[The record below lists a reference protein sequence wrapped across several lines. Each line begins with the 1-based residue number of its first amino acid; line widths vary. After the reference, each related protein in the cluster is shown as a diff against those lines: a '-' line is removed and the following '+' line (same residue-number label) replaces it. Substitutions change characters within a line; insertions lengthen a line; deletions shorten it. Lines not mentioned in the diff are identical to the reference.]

1 MPREPH
7 KPSLPIAQSPFTSTT
22 SSSEMPTSV
31 AQSSQNM
38 PMSSTKSSPSSS
50 ISSDPVADSGQSART
65 VSESTFTQPMSSSVP
80 LKRKTLWRLLSYLK
94 PYWWALLL
102 TIIGFAINSATE
114 IWIAKLL
121 QYITDAVNQNDRSRQ
136 NLFPVLIIAL
146 FFVRGV
152 GSFLGNYYSALISR
166 NLVYELR
173 VEVFNKLLRL
183 PTAFYL
189 ANPSGTISS
198 KLIFD
203 VEQVTAASTDSMKTV
218 LRDGLTVVGL
228 IGFLLYSNWRLTLIL
243 FLVIPPILWLIRIAS
258 RRYLKLSKG
267 IQETM
272 GDVSHITNEV
282 IGGYQVVKNYSG
294 QAYEAQR
301 FDATSQKNL
310 RQGMKVVV
318 TNSINTPAVQLL
330 MAMAMSVV
338 VWLALRP
345 AVISDITAGQF
356 ISYIAAAGLLSK
368 PVRSLTDINQ
378 KLQKGLA
385 AGESIFALLDEPEE
399 QDSGVLAPVIHGQVS
414 LDKVTLAY
422 PDGTV
427 ALSEFDLDIKAGET
441 IALVGRSGA
450 GKSSLVNLL
459 TRALQPTGGRI
470 CIDGIPIDD
479 IKLDSLRSQIAT
491 VSQQVVLFNA
501 TVAHNIA
508 YGSLASKS
516 REELIAAAKAA
527 FAHDF
532 IMKLPQGY
540 DSHIGAEGLQL
551 SGGQRQRL
559 SIARALLKDAP
570 ILILDEATSAL
581 DNESEYYIQQALD
594 NVMKDRT
601 TIVIAHRLT
610 TIESADRIAVLD
622 GGRLLEIGTHSELM
636 AAAGHYAQ
644 MYARDFANDAPVDQ
658 PLATSIDLT
667 TAPSLVKTDTKS
679 VPLDK
684 DGPALSPHDEP

>member
-1 MPREPH
+1 M
-7 KPSLPIAQSPFTSTT
+7 SQSDVTKTSANLKL
-22 SSSEMPTSV
+22 EQP
-31 AQSSQNM
+31 
-38 PMSSTKSSPSSS
+38 SSP
-50 ISSDPVADSGQSART
+50 P
-65 VSESTFTQPMSSSVP
+65 
-80 LKRKTLWRLLSYLK
+80 KRKTLLRLLRYLK

-102 TIIGFAINSATE
+102 TVIGFAINAATE

-121 QYITDAVNQNDRSRQ
+121 QYITDAINQNNQAKQ
-136 NLFPVLIIAL
+136 NWFPALIIAL

-152 GSFLGNYYSALISR
+152 GSFLGNYYSALVSR

-173 VEVFNKLLRL
+173 VQVFNKLLRL
-183 PTAFYL
+183 PSSFYL
-189 ANPSGTISS
+189 ANPAGTISS

-218 LRDGLTVVGL
+218 LRDGLTVVAL

-243 FLVIPPILWLIRIAS
+243 FLVLPPILWLIRFAS
-258 RRYLKLSKG
+258 KRYLKLSKG

-282 IGGYQVVKNYSG
+282 IGGYQVVKNYGG

-301 FDATSQKNL
+301 FNVTSKKNL

-345 AVISDITAGQF
+345 SVIDNISAGEF

-368 PVRSLTDINQ
+368 PVRSLTDVNQ
-378 KLQKGLA
+378 KLQKGIA

-399 QDSGVLAPVIHGQVS
+399 RDTGTLSPSLSGEIQLDNVS
-414 LDKVTLAY
+414 LIY
-422 PDGTV
+422 PDSTV
-427 ALSEFDLDIKAGET
+427 ALQDFSLDVRAGET
-441 IALVGRSGA
+441 VALVGRSGA

-459 TRALQPTGGRI
+459 TRTLATTSGQITM
-470 CIDGIPIDD
+470 DGMPVED
-479 IKLDSLRSQIAT
+479 ITLESLRAQIAM
-491 VSQQVVLFNA
+491 VNQQVVLFNT
-501 TVAHNIA
+501 TVFNNIA
-508 YGSLASKS
+508 YGSLATKS
-516 REELIAAAKAA
+516 QAEVEAAAKDA

-532 IMKLPQGY
+532 IMKMPQGY
-540 DSHIGAEGLQL
+540 QSQIGAEGLQL

-581 DNESEYYIQQALD
+581 DNESEYFIQQALD

-601 TIVIAHRLT
+601 TLVIAHRLT
-610 TIESADRIAVLD
+610 TIESADRIAVMD
-622 GGRLLEIGTHSELM
+622 GGQIVEIGTHNELM
-636 AAAGHYAQ
+636 QKQGYYAQ
-644 MYARDFANDAPVDQ
+644 MYDRDF
-658 PLATSIDLT
+658 
-667 TAPSLVKTDTKS
+667 
-679 VPLDK
+679 
-684 DGPALSPHDEP
+684 E

>member
-1 MPREPH
+1 M
-7 KPSLPIAQSPFTSTT
+7 SQTYQSDSAKTSAKVA
-22 SSSEMPTSV
+22 PASV
-31 AQSSQNM
+31 SRYA
-38 PMSSTKSSPSSS
+38 
-50 ISSDPVADSGQSART
+50 
-65 VSESTFTQPMSSSVP
+65 
-80 LKRKTLWRLLSYLK
+80 TLLRLLSYLK

-102 TIIGFAINSATE
+102 TVLGFAINAGTE

-121 QYITDAVNQNDRSRQ
+121 QYITDAINQNDQSQ
-136 NLFPVLIIAL
+136 QDLFPLLIIAL
-146 FFVRGV
+146 FFVRGI
-152 GSFLGNYYSALISR
+152 GSFLGNYYSALVSR

-183 PTAFYL
+183 PSSFYL
-189 ANPSGTISS
+189 ANPAGTISS

-203 VEQVTAASTDSMKTV
+203 VEQVTAASTDSMKTL
-218 LRDGLTVVGL
+218 LRDGLTVVAL

-243 FLVIPPILWLIRIAS
+243 FVVLPPILWLIRLAS
-258 RRYLKLSKG
+258 KRYLKLSKG

-282 IGGYQVVKNYSG
+282 IGGYQVVKNYGG
-294 QAYEAQR
+294 QAYEAKR
-301 FDATSQKNL
+301 FDKTSKKNL

-330 MAMAMSVV
+330 MAIAMSIV

-345 AVISDITAGQF
+345 AVIDNISAGAF

-378 KLQKGLA
+378 KLQKGIA

-399 QDSGVLAPVIHGQVS
+399 KDTGVLSPALSGEIR
-414 LDKVTLAY
+414 LDNVGLVY
-422 PDGTV
+422 PDSTI
-427 ALSEFDLDIKAGET
+427 ALRDFTLDVRAGET
-441 IALVGRSGA
+441 VALVGRSGA

-459 TRALQPTGGRI
+459 TRTLSTTSGQITL
-470 CIDGIPIDD
+470 DGMPIED
-479 IKLDSLRSQIAT
+479 ITLESLRSQIAM
-491 VSQQVVLFNA
+491 VNQQVVLFNT
-501 TVAHNIA
+501 TVFNNIA
-508 YGSLASKS
+508 YGSLANRTQAEVEK
-516 REELIAAAKAA
+516 AAKDA

-532 IMKLPQGY
+532 IVKMPNGY
-540 DSHIGAEGLQL
+540 QSEIGAEGLQL

-601 TIVIAHRLT
+601 TLVIAHRLT
-610 TIESADRIAVLD
+610 TIESADRIAVMDSGQIVEL
-622 GGRLLEIGTHSELM
+622 GTHDELIQQQ
-636 AAAGHYAQ
+636 GHYAQ
-644 MYARDFANDAPVDQ
+644 MYARDF
-658 PLATSIDLT
+658 T
-667 TAPSLVKTDTKS
+667 
-679 VPLDK
+679 
-684 DGPALSPHDEP
+684 

>member
-1 MPREPH
+1 MPREPN
-7 KPSLPIAQSPFTSTT
+7 KPSLPHAQTPSTSTT
-22 SSSEMPTSV
+22 SSSEMSASA
-31 AQSSQNM
+31 AQPRRNT
-38 PMSSTKSSPSSS
+38 PMSSKKSSPASAKSDMTT
-50 ISSDPVADSGQSART
+50 DPVLTAETAVASSLT
-65 VSESTFTQPMSSSVP
+65 VPMSSAAP

-102 TIIGFAINSATE
+102 TILGFAINSATE

-136 NLFPVLIIAL
+136 NWFPILIIAL

-189 ANPSGTISS
+189 ANPAGTISS

-243 FLVIPPILWLIRIAS
+243 FLVIPPILWLIRVAS
-258 RRYLKLSKG
+258 KRYLKLSKG

-301 FDATSQKNL
+301 FDATSKKNL

-330 MAMAMSVV
+330 MAMAMSLV

-399 QDSGVLAPVIHGQVS
+399 KDTGILAPVIHGQVS

-427 ALSEFDLDIKAGET
+427 ALSDFDLDIKAGET
-441 IALVGRSGA
+441 VALVGRSGA

-644 MYARDFANDAPVDQ
+644 MYARDFNNEAPFEQ
-658 PLATSIDLT
+658 PLPSSTSQAT
-667 TAPSLVKTDTKS
+667 AANLVKTDASTA
-679 VPLDK
+679 PLENED
-684 DGPALSPHDEP
+684 STSR

>member
-1 MPREPH
+1 MSQVYPSDSAKKPAKTPSAVPPSKPRH
-7 KPSLPIAQSPFTSTT
+7 
-22 SSSEMPTSV
+22 
-31 AQSSQNM
+31 
-38 PMSSTKSSPSSS
+38 
-50 ISSDPVADSGQSART
+50 
-65 VSESTFTQPMSSSVP
+65 
-80 LKRKTLWRLLSYLK
+80 KTLLRLLSYLK

-102 TIIGFAINSATE
+102 TVLGFAINAGTE

-121 QYITDAVNQNDRSRQ
+121 QYITDAINQNDQSKQ
-136 NLFPVLIIAL
+136 ALFPLLIIGL

-152 GSFLGNYYSALISR
+152 GSFLGNYYSALVSR

-183 PTAFYL
+183 PSSFYL
-189 ANPSGTISS
+189 ANPAGTISS

-203 VEQVTAASTDSMKTV
+203 VEQVTAASTDSMKTL
-218 LRDGLTVVGL
+218 LRDGLTVVAL

-243 FLVIPPILWLIRIAS
+243 FLVLPPILWLIRIAS
-258 RRYLKLSKG
+258 KRYLKLSKG
-267 IQETM
+267 IQKTM

-282 IGGYQVVKNYSG
+282 IGGYQVVKNYGG
-294 QAYEAQR
+294 QPYEAKR
-301 FDATSQKNL
+301 FDQTSKKNL

-330 MAMAMSVV
+330 MAIAMSVV
-338 VWLALRP
+338 VWIALRP
-345 AVISDITAGQF
+345 AVINNISAGEF

-399 QDSGVLAPVIHGQVS
+399 EDTGTVTKALSGQMTLDQVS
-414 LDKVTLAY
+414 LMY
-422 PDGTV
+422 PDSTV
-427 ALSEFDLDIKAGET
+427 ALRDFTLDIKAGET
-441 IALVGRSGA
+441 VALVGRSGA

-459 TRALQPTGGRI
+459 TRTLETSSGQITL
-470 CIDGIPIDD
+470 DGMPIED
-479 IKLDSLRSQIAT
+479 IKLESLRAQIAM
-491 VSQQVVLFNA
+491 VNQQVVLFN
-501 TVAHNIA
+501 TTIFNNIA
-508 YGSLASKS
+508 YGSLADKTQAEVE
-516 REELIAAAKAA
+516 RAAKDA

-532 IMKLPQGY
+532 ITKMPNGY
-540 DSHIGAEGLQL
+540 QSEIGAEGLQL

-601 TIVIAHRLT
+601 TLVIAHRLT
-610 TIESADRIAVLD
+610 TIESADRIAVMDKGQIVEL
-622 GGRLLEIGTHSELM
+622 GTHEELM
-636 AAAGHYAQ
+636 QMQGHYAQ
-644 MYARDFANDAPVDQ
+644 MYARDF
-658 PLATSIDLT
+658 
-667 TAPSLVKTDTKS
+667 
-679 VPLDK
+679 
-684 DGPALSPHDEP
+684 E

>member
-1 MPREPH
+1 M
-7 KPSLPIAQSPFTSTT
+7 SQTYQSDSAKTSAKVA
-22 SSSEMPTSV
+22 PASV
-31 AQSSQNM
+31 SRYA
-38 PMSSTKSSPSSS
+38 
-50 ISSDPVADSGQSART
+50 
-65 VSESTFTQPMSSSVP
+65 
-80 LKRKTLWRLLSYLK
+80 TLLRLLSYLK

-102 TIIGFAINSATE
+102 TVLGFAINAGTE

-121 QYITDAVNQNDRSRQ
+121 QYITDAINQNDQSQ
-136 NLFPVLIIAL
+136 QDLFPLLIIAL

-152 GSFLGNYYSALISR
+152 GSFLGNYYSALVSR

-183 PTAFYL
+183 PSSFYL
-189 ANPSGTISS
+189 ANPAGTISS

-203 VEQVTAASTDSMKTV
+203 VEQVTAASTDSMKTL
-218 LRDGLTVVGL
+218 LRDGLTVVAL

-243 FLVIPPILWLIRIAS
+243 FVVLPPILWLIRLAS
-258 RRYLKLSKG
+258 KRYLKLSKG

-282 IGGYQVVKNYSG
+282 IGGYQVVKNYGG
-294 QAYEAQR
+294 QAYEAKR
-301 FDATSQKNL
+301 FDKTSKKNL

-330 MAMAMSVV
+330 MAIAMSIV

-345 AVISDITAGQF
+345 AVIDNISAGAF

-378 KLQKGLA
+378 KLQKGIA

-399 QDSGVLAPVIHGQVS
+399 KDTGVLSPALSGEIR
-414 LDKVTLAY
+414 LDNVGLVY
-422 PDGTV
+422 PDSTI
-427 ALSEFDLDIKAGET
+427 ALRDFTLDVRAGET
-441 IALVGRSGA
+441 VALVGRSGA

-459 TRALQPTGGRI
+459 TRTLSTTSGQITL
-470 CIDGIPIDD
+470 DGMPIED
-479 IKLDSLRSQIAT
+479 ITLESLRSQIAM
-491 VSQQVVLFNA
+491 VNQQVVLFNT
-501 TVAHNIA
+501 TVFNNIA
-508 YGSLASKS
+508 YGSLANRTQAEVEK
-516 REELIAAAKAA
+516 AAKDA

-532 IMKLPQGY
+532 IVKMPNGY
-540 DSHIGAEGLQL
+540 QSEIGAEGLQL

-601 TIVIAHRLT
+601 TLVIAHRLT
-610 TIESADRIAVLD
+610 TIESADRIAVMD
-622 GGRLLEIGTHSELM
+622 GGQIVELGTHDELIQQQ
-636 AAAGHYAQ
+636 GHYAQ
-644 MYARDFANDAPVDQ
+644 MYARDF
-658 PLATSIDLT
+658 T
-667 TAPSLVKTDTKS
+667 
-679 VPLDK
+679 
-684 DGPALSPHDEP
+684 

>member
-1 MPREPH
+1 MSQSDAPQISAAVEPL
-7 KPSLPIAQSPFTSTT
+7 LPLSP
-22 SSSEMPTSV
+22 P
-31 AQSSQNM
+31 
-38 PMSSTKSSPSSS
+38 
-50 ISSDPVADSGQSART
+50 
-65 VSESTFTQPMSSSVP
+65 
-80 LKRKTLWRLLSYLK
+80 KRKTLMRLLSYLK

-102 TIIGFAINSATE
+102 TVVGFAINAATE

-121 QYITDAVNQNDRSRQ
+121 QYITDAINQHDQAKQ

-146 FFVRGV
+146 FFIRGV
-152 GSFLGNYYSALISR
+152 GSFLGNYYSALVSR

-173 VEVFNKLLRL
+173 VQVFNKLLRL
-183 PTAFYL
+183 PSSFYL
-189 ANPSGTISS
+189 ANPAGTISS

-203 VEQVTAASTDSMKTV
+203 VEQVTAASTDSMKTL
-218 LRDGLTVVGL
+218 LRDGLTVVAL

-243 FLVIPPILWLIRIAS
+243 FLVLPPILWLIRFAS
-258 RRYLKLSKG
+258 KRYLKLSKG

-272 GDVSHITNEV
+272 GSVSHITNEV
-282 IGGYQVVKNYSG
+282 INGYQVVKNYGG
-294 QAYEAQR
+294 QAYEAKR
-301 FDATSQKNL
+301 FNATSKKNL

-345 AVISDITAGQF
+345 SVIDNISAGEF

-368 PVRSLTDINQ
+368 PVRSLTDVNQ
-378 KLQKGLA
+378 KLQKGIA

-399 QDSGVLAPVIHGQVS
+399 EDTGILSPSLSGEID
-414 LDKVTLAY
+414 LDKVSLVY
-422 PDGTV
+422 PDSTV
-427 ALSEFDLDIKAGET
+427 ALRDFSLSVRAGET
-441 IALVGRSGA
+441 LALVGRSGA

-459 TRALQPTGGRI
+459 TRTLNSTSGQITM
-470 CIDGIPIDD
+470 DGMPIED
-479 IKLDSLRSQIAT
+479 ITLECLREQIAM
-491 VSQQVVLFNA
+491 VNQQVVLFNT
-501 TVAHNIA
+501 TVFNNIA

-516 REELIAAAKAA
+516 QAEVELAAKGA

-532 IMKLPQGY
+532 IMKMPQGY
-540 DSHIGAEGLQL
+540 QSQIGAEGLQL

-581 DNESEYYIQQALD
+581 DNESEYYIQKALD

-622 GGRLLEIGTHSELM
+622 NGQIVEIGTHSELM
-636 AAAGHYAQ
+636 QKQGHYAQ
-644 MYARDFANDAPVDQ
+644 MYERDFE
-658 PLATSIDLT
+658 L
-667 TAPSLVKTDTKS
+667 
-679 VPLDK
+679 
-684 DGPALSPHDEP
+684 

>member
-1 MPREPH
+1 MSH
-7 KPSLPIAQSPFTSTT
+7 PIQADIPK
-22 SSSEMPTSV
+22 
-31 AQSSQNM
+31 AA
-38 PMSSTKSSPSSS
+38 
-50 ISSDPVADSGQSART
+50 SDKTVTAPVT
-65 VSESTFTQPMSSSVP
+65 PP
-80 LKRKTLWRLLSYLK
+80 KHKTLLRLLSYLK
-94 PYWWALLL
+94 PYWWALAL
-102 TIIGFAINSATE
+102 TVIGFAINAGTE

-121 QYITDAVNQNDRSRQ
+121 QYITDAINNNDQAKQ
-136 NLFPVLIIAL
+136 NLFPLIIIVL

-152 GSFLGNYYSALISR
+152 GSFLGNYYTALVSR

-173 VEVFNKLLRL
+173 VQVFNKLLRL
-183 PTAFYL
+183 PSTFYL

-203 VEQVTAASTDSMKTV
+203 VEQVTAASTDSMKTL
-218 LRDGLTVVGL
+218 LRDGLTVVAL

-243 FLVIPPILWLIRIAS
+243 FVVLPPILWLIRIAS
-258 RRYLKLSKG
+258 KRYLKLSKG

-272 GDVSHITNEV
+272 GEVSHITNEV
-282 IGGYQVVKNYSG
+282 VGGYHVVKNYGG
-294 QAYEAQR
+294 QAYESGR
-301 FDATSQKNL
+301 FDLISKKNL
-310 RQGMKVVV
+310 RQGMKIVV

-345 AVISDITAGQF
+345 AVIDNISAGEF

-378 KLQKGLA
+378 KLQKGIA

-399 QDSGVLAPVIHGQVS
+399 VDTGLINTGLSGAIT
-414 LDKVTLAY
+414 LDKVNLVY
-422 PDGTV
+422 PDSTI
-427 ALSEFDLDIKAGET
+427 ALQDFSLDIKAGET

-459 TRALQPTGGRI
+459 TRTLTTSSGRI
-470 CIDGIPIDD
+470 TMDGFD
-479 IKLDSLRSQIAT
+479 IEDITLDSLRAQIAM
-491 VSQQVVLFNA
+491 VNQQVVLFNT
-501 TVAHNIA
+501 TVFNNIA

-516 REELIAAAKAA
+516 LAEVERAAKDA

-532 IMKLPQGY
+532 ISKMPNGY
-540 DSHIGAEGLQL
+540 QSAIGAEGLQL

-581 DNESEYYIQQALD
+581 DNESEHYIQQALD

-601 TIVIAHRLT
+601 TLVIAHRLT
-610 TIESADRIAVLD
+610 TIESADRIVVLD
-622 GGRLLEIGTHSELM
+622 SGRIVEIGTHKELLDNKS
-636 AAAGHYAQ
+636 HYAQ
-644 MYARDFANDAPVDQ
+644 MYERDF
-658 PLATSIDLT
+658 
-667 TAPSLVKTDTKS
+667 
-679 VPLDK
+679 
-684 DGPALSPHDEP
+684 E

>member
-1 MPREPH
+1 M
-7 KPSLPIAQSPFTSTT
+7 SQSDVTKTSANLKL
-22 SSSEMPTSV
+22 EQP
-31 AQSSQNM
+31 
-38 PMSSTKSSPSSS
+38 SSP
-50 ISSDPVADSGQSART
+50 P
-65 VSESTFTQPMSSSVP
+65 
-80 LKRKTLWRLLSYLK
+80 KRKTLLRLLRYLK

-102 TIIGFAINSATE
+102 TVLGFAINAATE

-121 QYITDAVNQNDRSRQ
+121 QYITDAINQNDQAKQ
-136 NLFPVLIIAL
+136 NWFPALIIAL

-152 GSFLGNYYSALISR
+152 GSFLGNYYSALVSR

-173 VEVFNKLLRL
+173 VQVFNKLLRL
-183 PTAFYL
+183 PSSFYL
-189 ANPSGTISS
+189 ANPAGTISS

-218 LRDGLTVVGL
+218 LRDGLTVVAL

-243 FLVIPPILWLIRIAS
+243 FLVLPPILWLIRFAS
-258 RRYLKLSKG
+258 KRYLKLSKG

-282 IGGYQVVKNYSG
+282 IGGYQVVKNYGG

-301 FDATSQKNL
+301 FNVTSKKNL

-345 AVISDITAGQF
+345 SVIDNISAGEF

-368 PVRSLTDINQ
+368 PVRSLTDVNQ
-378 KLQKGLA
+378 KLQKGIA

-399 QDSGVLAPVIHGQVS
+399 RDTGTLSPSLSGEIQLDNVS
-414 LDKVTLAY
+414 LIY
-422 PDGTV
+422 PDSTV
-427 ALSEFDLDIKAGET
+427 ALQDFSLDVRAGET
-441 IALVGRSGA
+441 VALVGRSGA

-459 TRALQPTGGRI
+459 TRTLATTSGQITM
-470 CIDGIPIDD
+470 DGMPVED
-479 IKLDSLRSQIAT
+479 ITLESLRAQIAM
-491 VSQQVVLFNA
+491 VNQQVVLFNT
-501 TVAHNIA
+501 TVFNNIA
-508 YGSLASKS
+508 YGSLATKS
-516 REELIAAAKAA
+516 QAEVEAAAKDA

-532 IMKLPQGY
+532 IMKMPQGY
-540 DSHIGAEGLQL
+540 QSQIGAEGLQL

-581 DNESEYYIQQALD
+581 DNESEYFIQQALD

-601 TIVIAHRLT
+601 TLVIAHRLT
-610 TIESADRIAVLD
+610 TIESADRIAVMD
-622 GGRLLEIGTHSELM
+622 GGQIVEIGTHNELM
-636 AAAGHYAQ
+636 QKQGHYAQ
-644 MYARDFANDAPVDQ
+644 MYDRDF
-658 PLATSIDLT
+658 
-667 TAPSLVKTDTKS
+667 
-679 VPLDK
+679 
-684 DGPALSPHDEP
+684 E

>member
-1 MPREPH
+1 M
-7 KPSLPIAQSPFTSTT
+7 SQTYQSDSAKTSTKIA
-22 SSSEMPTSV
+22 P
-31 AQSSQNM
+31 A
-38 PMSSTKSSPSSS
+38 
-50 ISSDPVADSGQSART
+50 SASRYA
-65 VSESTFTQPMSSSVP
+65 
-80 LKRKTLWRLLSYLK
+80 TLLRLLSYLK

-102 TIIGFAINSATE
+102 TVLGFAINAGTE

-121 QYITDAVNQNDRSRQ
+121 QYITDAINQNDQSQ
-136 NLFPVLIIAL
+136 QDLFPLLIIAL

-152 GSFLGNYYSALISR
+152 GSFLGNYYSALVSR

-183 PTAFYL
+183 PSSFYL
-189 ANPSGTISS
+189 ANPAGTISS

-203 VEQVTAASTDSMKTV
+203 VEQVTAASTDSMKTL
-218 LRDGLTVVGL
+218 LRDGLTVVAL

-243 FLVIPPILWLIRIAS
+243 FVVLPPILWLIRLAS
-258 RRYLKLSKG
+258 KRYLKLSKG

-282 IGGYQVVKNYSG
+282 IGGYQVVKNYGG
-294 QAYEAQR
+294 QAYEAKR
-301 FDATSQKNL
+301 FDKTSKKNL

-330 MAMAMSVV
+330 MAIAMSIV

-345 AVISDITAGQF
+345 AVIDNISAGAF

-378 KLQKGLA
+378 KLQKGIA

-399 QDSGVLAPVIHGQVS
+399 KDTGVLSPALSGEIR
-414 LDKVTLAY
+414 LDNVGLVY
-422 PDGTV
+422 PDSTI
-427 ALSEFDLDIKAGET
+427 ALRDFTLDVRAGET
-441 IALVGRSGA
+441 VALVGRSGA

-459 TRALQPTGGRI
+459 TRTLSTTSGQITL
-470 CIDGIPIDD
+470 DGMPIED
-479 IKLDSLRSQIAT
+479 ITLESLRSQIAM
-491 VSQQVVLFNA
+491 VNQQVVLFNT
-501 TVAHNIA
+501 TVFNNIA
-508 YGSLASKS
+508 YGSLANRTQAEVEK
-516 REELIAAAKAA
+516 AAKDA

-532 IMKLPQGY
+532 IVKMPNGY
-540 DSHIGAEGLQL
+540 QSEIGAEGLQL

-601 TIVIAHRLT
+601 TLVIAHRLT
-610 TIESADRIAVLD
+610 TIESADRIAVMD
-622 GGRLLEIGTHSELM
+622 GGQIVELGTHDELIQQQ
-636 AAAGHYAQ
+636 GHYAQ
-644 MYARDFANDAPVDQ
+644 MYARDF
-658 PLATSIDLT
+658 T
-667 TAPSLVKTDTKS
+667 
-679 VPLDK
+679 
-684 DGPALSPHDEP
+684 

>member
-1 MPREPH
+1 MSQAYQPDSAKTAAKKSAEPSNIPKH
-7 KPSLPIAQSPFTSTT
+7 
-22 SSSEMPTSV
+22 
-31 AQSSQNM
+31 
-38 PMSSTKSSPSSS
+38 
-50 ISSDPVADSGQSART
+50 
-65 VSESTFTQPMSSSVP
+65 
-80 LKRKTLWRLLSYLK
+80 KTLLRLLSYLK
-94 PYWWALLL
+94 PYWWALML
-102 TIIGFAINSATE
+102 TVLGFAINAATE

-121 QYITDAVNQNDRSRQ
+121 QYITDAINQNDQSKQ
-136 NLFPVLIIAL
+136 DLFPLLIIGL

-152 GSFLGNYYSALISR
+152 GSFLGNYYSALVSR

-183 PTAFYL
+183 PSSFYL
-189 ANPSGTISS
+189 ANPAGTISS

-203 VEQVTAASTDSMKTV
+203 VEQVTAASTDSMKTL
-218 LRDGLTVVGL
+218 LRDGLTVVAL

-243 FLVIPPILWLIRIAS
+243 FVVLPPILWLIRIAS
-258 RRYLKLSKG
+258 KRYLKLSKG

-282 IGGYQVVKNYSG
+282 IGGYQVVKNYGG
-294 QAYEAQR
+294 QAYEAAR
-301 FDATSQKNL
+301 FDKTSKKNL

-330 MAMAMSVV
+330 MAIAMSVV

-345 AVISDITAGQF
+345 SVIDNISAGEF

-378 KLQKGLA
+378 KLQKGIA

-399 QDSGVLAPVIHGQVS
+399 KDTGVLSPALTGEIKLDNVS
-414 LDKVTLAY
+414 LIY
-422 PDGTV
+422 PDSTV
-427 ALSEFDLDIKAGET
+427 ALRDFTLDVRAGET
-441 IALVGRSGA
+441 VALVGRSGA

-459 TRALQPTGGRI
+459 TRTLSTSSGQITL
-470 CIDGIPIDD
+470 DGIPIED
-479 IKLDSLRSQIAT
+479 IKLESLRAQIAM
-491 VSQQVVLFNA
+491 VNQQVVLFNT
-501 TVAHNIA
+501 TVFNNIA
-508 YGSLASKS
+508 YGGLANKTQAEVE
-516 REELIAAAKAA
+516 RAAKDA

-532 IMKLPQGY
+532 IMKMPNGY
-540 DSHIGAEGLQL
+540 QSEIGAEGLQL

-601 TIVIAHRLT
+601 TLVIAHRLT

-622 GGRLLEIGTHSELM
+622 SGQIIELGTHDELM
-636 AAAGHYAQ
+636 QLQGHYAQ
-644 MYARDFANDAPVDQ
+644 MYERDF
-658 PLATSIDLT
+658 
-667 TAPSLVKTDTKS
+667 
-679 VPLDK
+679 
-684 DGPALSPHDEP
+684 E

>member
-1 MPREPH
+1 M
-7 KPSLPIAQSPFTSTT
+7 
-22 SSSEMPTSV
+22 
-31 AQSSQNM
+31 
-38 PMSSTKSSPSSS
+38 
-50 ISSDPVADSGQSART
+50 
-65 VSESTFTQPMSSSVP
+65 
-80 LKRKTLWRLLSYLK
+80 RLLSYLK

-102 TIIGFAINSATE
+102 TVVGFAINAGTE

-121 QYITDAVNQNDRSRQ
+121 QYITDAINQNDQSKKA
-136 NLFPVLIIAL
+136 LFPLLIIGL

-152 GSFLGNYYSALISR
+152 GSFLGNYYSALVSR

-183 PTAFYL
+183 PSSFYL
-189 ANPSGTISS
+189 ANPAGTISS

-203 VEQVTAASTDSMKTV
+203 VEQVTAASTDSMKTL
-218 LRDGLTVVGL
+218 LRDGLTVVAL

-243 FLVIPPILWLIRIAS
+243 FVVLPPILWLIRIAS
-258 RRYLKLSKG
+258 KRYLKLSKG
-267 IQETM
+267 IQKTM
-272 GDVSHITNEV
+272 GNVSHITNEV
-282 IGGYQVVKNYSG
+282 IGGYQVVKNYGG
-294 QAYEAQR
+294 QAYEAER
-301 FDATSQKNL
+301 FDKTSKKNL

-345 AVISDITAGQF
+345 AVIDNISAGEF

-378 KLQKGLA
+378 KLQKGIA

-399 QDSGVLAPVIHGQVS
+399 EDTGTISKALSGEMS
-414 LDKVTLAY
+414 LENISLIY
-422 PDGTV
+422 PDSTV
-427 ALSEFDLDIKAGET
+427 ALHDFTLNIKAGET
-441 IALVGRSGA
+441 VALVGRSGA

-459 TRALQPTGGRI
+459 TRTLEASSGQITL
-470 CIDGIPIDD
+470 DGMPIES
-479 IKLDSLRSQIAT
+479 IELESLRAQIAM
-491 VSQQVVLFNA
+491 VNQQVVLFNT
-501 TVAHNIA
+501 TVLNNIA
-508 YGSLASKS
+508 YGSLANKTQAEVE
-516 REELIAAAKAA
+516 RAAKDA

-532 IMKLPQGY
+532 IMKMPNGY
-540 DSHIGAEGLQL
+540 QSEVGAEGLQL

-601 TIVIAHRLT
+601 TLVIAHRLT

-622 GGRLLEIGTHSELM
+622 GGQIVELGTHDELM
-636 AAAGHYAQ
+636 QLQGHYAQ
-644 MYARDFANDAPVDQ
+644 MYERDF
-658 PLATSIDLT
+658 
-667 TAPSLVKTDTKS
+667 
-679 VPLDK
+679 
-684 DGPALSPHDEP
+684 E

>member
-1 MPREPH
+1 M
-7 KPSLPIAQSPFTSTT
+7 SQTYQSDSAKTSTKIA
-22 SSSEMPTSV
+22 PASV
-31 AQSSQNM
+31 SRYA
-38 PMSSTKSSPSSS
+38 
-50 ISSDPVADSGQSART
+50 
-65 VSESTFTQPMSSSVP
+65 
-80 LKRKTLWRLLSYLK
+80 TLLRLLSYLK

-102 TIIGFAINSATE
+102 TVLGFAINAGTE

-121 QYITDAVNQNDRSRQ
+121 QYITDAINQNDQSQ
-136 NLFPVLIIAL
+136 QDLFPLLIIAL

-152 GSFLGNYYSALISR
+152 GSFLGNYYSALVSR

-183 PTAFYL
+183 PSSFYL
-189 ANPSGTISS
+189 ANPAGTISS

-203 VEQVTAASTDSMKTV
+203 VEQVTAASTDSMKTL
-218 LRDGLTVVGL
+218 LRDGLTVVAL

-243 FLVIPPILWLIRIAS
+243 FVVLPPILWLIRLAS
-258 RRYLKLSKG
+258 KRYLKLSKG

-282 IGGYQVVKNYSG
+282 IGGYQVVKNYGG
-294 QAYEAQR
+294 QAYEAKR
-301 FDATSQKNL
+301 FDKTSKKNL

-330 MAMAMSVV
+330 MAIAMSIV

-345 AVISDITAGQF
+345 AVIDNISAGAF

-378 KLQKGLA
+378 KLQKGIA

-399 QDSGVLAPVIHGQVS
+399 KDTGVLSPALSGEIR
-414 LDKVTLAY
+414 LDNVGLVY
-422 PDGTV
+422 PDSTI
-427 ALSEFDLDIKAGET
+427 ALRDFTLDVRAGET
-441 IALVGRSGA
+441 VALVGRSGA

-459 TRALQPTGGRI
+459 TRTLSTTSGQITL
-470 CIDGIPIDD
+470 DGMPIED
-479 IKLDSLRSQIAT
+479 ITLESLRSQIAM
-491 VSQQVVLFNA
+491 VNQQVVLFNT
-501 TVAHNIA
+501 TVFNNIA
-508 YGSLASKS
+508 YGSLANRTQAEVEK
-516 REELIAAAKAA
+516 AAKDA

-532 IMKLPQGY
+532 IVKMPNGY
-540 DSHIGAEGLQL
+540 QSEIGAEGLQL

-601 TIVIAHRLT
+601 TLVIAHRLT
-610 TIESADRIAVLD
+610 TIESADRIAVMD
-622 GGRLLEIGTHSELM
+622 GGQIVELGTHDELIQQQ
-636 AAAGHYAQ
+636 GHYAQ
-644 MYARDFANDAPVDQ
+644 MYARDF
-658 PLATSIDLT
+658 T
-667 TAPSLVKTDTKS
+667 
-679 VPLDK
+679 
-684 DGPALSPHDEP
+684 